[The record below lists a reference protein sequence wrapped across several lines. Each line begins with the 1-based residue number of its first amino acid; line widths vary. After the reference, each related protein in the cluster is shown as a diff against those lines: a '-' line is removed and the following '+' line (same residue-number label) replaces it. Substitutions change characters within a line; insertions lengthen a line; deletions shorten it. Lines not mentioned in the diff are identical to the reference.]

1 MSKDL
6 NENAGG
12 RSIAK
17 GLFWKAAENIGD
29 QLITFLVSVILA
41 RMLGPEKY
49 GTLSLMLVFIAVA
62 NVIIQSGFQTALIQK
77 INVTSRDLS
86 SVFWIGLGIS
96 ALLYGLLYAGAPFA
110 ADFFGDPEIGPM
122 LRVLALIL
130 FFGAVISVETAIVAR
145 QMNFRAQF
153 MATVAAD
160 IMSGAVGIV
169 LAFRGYG
176 TWALVFQQLI
186 KNLVQMLLLL
196 IFVGWHPSFCLDMAG
211 IGELFSYGWKVLVS
225 GLIDTVYNNIY
236 TPVISKLYRPLT
248 VGYYNRGNQF
258 PQIIANSIGQT
269 MQSVMLPAFSRS
281 QQDKTGL
288 RDMLRSTIKLS
299 CFIMF
304 PMMAGL
310 AAVAEPL
317 IGILLGE
324 AWLPA
329 APILSLCCLSYA
341 AWPMHVSNIQAI
353 NAQGR
358 SDIYLKLEIIKKI
371 LGIAVL
377 ILSAPFGITV
387 MIAMKGISD
396 LFCTFIN
403 GAPNRGL
410 LDYGPVKQWKDVS
423 GSFLLA
429 AAMGML
435 VYILGNILGGM
446 DSILGLTG
454 MPKEL
459 LGLALEIL
467 FGAAFYTGAAGILR
481 SESLSLLIRTARSRA
496 SAGREK

>member
-1 MSKDL
+1 M
-6 NENAGG
+6 
-12 RSIAK
+12 
-17 GLFWKAAENIGD
+17 
-29 QLITFLVSVILA
+29 
-41 RMLGPEKY
+41 
-49 GTLSLMLVFIAVA
+49 
-62 NVIIQSGFQTALIQK
+62 
-77 INVTSRDLS
+77 
-86 SVFWIGLGIS
+86 
-96 ALLYGLLYAGAPFA
+96 
-110 ADFFGDPEIGPM
+110 
-122 LRVLALIL
+122 
-130 FFGAVISVETAIVAR
+130 
-145 QMNFRAQF
+145 
-153 MATVAAD
+153 
-160 IMSGAVGIV
+160 
-169 LAFRGYG
+169 
-176 TWALVFQQLI
+176 
-186 KNLVQMLLLL
+186 
-196 IFVGWHPSFCLDMAG
+196 
-211 IGELFSYGWKVLVS
+211 
-225 GLIDTVYNNIY
+225 
-236 TPVISKLYRPLT
+236 
-248 VGYYNRGNQF
+248 GYYNRGNQF

-281 QQDKTGL
+281 QQDKTEL

-317 IGILLGE
+317 IGLLLGE

-429 AAMGML
+429 AAMGIL
-435 VYILGNILGGM
+435 VYILGNILGGL

-467 FGAAFYTGAAGILR
+467 FGAAFYTGAAWMLR